1 MMDSCKQP
9 VLDLPPGWMNTAG
22 FLGWYLPDKQPLD
35 QPPVA
40 FVTPPV
46 SLHPRKPAANRTVFS
61 YPGGVLLHSG
71 LPNPGLNRVLQKYVP
86 IWSRSQVPVWI
97 HLLADNPVDIHSMV
111 LVCETIEAIR
121 ACEISIPF
129 KAHPNDVRAL
139 IQAAVGE
146 FPVVLQ
152 LPLDRVQEHWIPEVG
167 EWGVRAISIGAPR
180 GNMIKDGNLVNG
192 RLYGPSLFPQALA
205 VLNTLQDANL
215 PVIISGG
222 VFSQT
227 QLDFLLKAGAAAV
240 QLDLVLWRS
249 WLNSSPESV

>member
-1 MMDSCKQP
+1 MDSYNQP
-9 VLDLPPGWMNTAG
+9 VLDLSPGWMNTAG
-22 FLGWYLPDKQPLD
+22 FWGWYLPEKLPLA

-46 SLHPRKPAANRTVFS
+46 SLHPRKPAASRTVLS

-71 LPNPGLNRVLQKYVP
+71 LPNPGLNRVLQKYVS

-97 HLLADNPVDIHSMV
+97 HLLADNPVEIHSMV

-121 ACEISIPF
+121 ACEVSIPF
-129 KAHPNDVRAL
+129 KAHPNEVRAL

-146 FPVVLQ
+146 LPVVLQ

-167 EWGVRAISIGAPR
+167 EWGVRAISVGAPR
-180 GNMIKDGNLVNG
+180 GNMINPNGNMVNG

-205 VLNTLQDANL
+205 ALNTLHEAKL
-215 PVIISGG
+215 PIIISGG

-227 QLDFLLKAGAAAV
+227 QLDFLLKAGASAV
-240 QLDLVLWRS
+240 QLDLVLWRG